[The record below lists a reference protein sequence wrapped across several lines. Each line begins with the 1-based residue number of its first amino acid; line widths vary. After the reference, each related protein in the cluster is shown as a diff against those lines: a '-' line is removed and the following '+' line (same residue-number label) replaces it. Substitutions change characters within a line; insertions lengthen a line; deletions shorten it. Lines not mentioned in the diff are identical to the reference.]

1 MQTGGLARFG
11 SVFFHG
17 WKTSLVAIALG
28 MALSLLLVG
37 FSMPYWKIADQD
49 LPLAY
54 NGLLLNDGRAQ
65 EYFEHTGYLYHL
77 LLAAWYRLLHWL
89 GFLPVHALSELPPAA
104 DVAGVDRA
112 WQQLVEAGRVLSLI
126 LGVAFV
132 WAYAALMRRL
142 IGDWRIAVMAAIA
155 LAWSGGVAM
164 HIRIMRT
171 ELLSAGL
178 VTCALLLVVVA
189 ARARA
194 VRRAVYIGLAGLCA
208 SLAIITKVQAL
219 LPALAIPIIA
229 LAFGQTVPAGEREA
243 PGAARPWTVAAV
255 AIAVAVALALPA
267 FVLLA
272 QGMAGGTNYRPIGG
286 GMSGIYQWLIALWVA
301 VTSPGP
307 IFYRQPRIGFKGRR
321 FMLIKFRTM
330 KVNAET
336 HIHEAYLE
344 HLIVSD
350 RPMIKLDSTGDPRL
364 ILGGKFLRATGLDE
378 LPQIFNVLKGEM
390 SLVGPRPC
398 TVGEFERYAPEQ
410 RARVNAL
417 PGLTGLWQVNGK
429 NRTTF
434 RQMIEMDIFYSRNI
448 SLSLDLKIILRTL
461 PAIVGQFSDSVQ
473 PSSRSSAQPT
483 PPVKT

>member
-1 MQTGGLARFG
+1 MEGRTNEVSKSNRQPRMNRVTSGNGSGNAEEASEVARFL
-11 SVFFHG
+11 HH
-17 WKTSLVAIALG
+17 LVTEVA
-28 MALSLLLVG
+28 
-37 FSMPYWKIADQD
+37 
-49 LPLAY
+49 
-54 NGLLLNDGRAQ
+54 R
-65 EYFEHTGYLYHL
+65 
-77 LLAAWYRLLHWL
+77 
-89 GFLPVHALSELPPAA
+89 VHRGDSETALPPTPCS
-104 DVAGVDRA
+104 R
-112 WQQLVEAGRVLSLI
+112 E
-126 LGVAFV
+126 
-132 WAYAALMRRL
+132 
-142 IGDWRIAVMAAIA
+142 
-155 LAWSGGVAM
+155 
-164 HIRIMRT
+164 
-171 ELLSAGL
+171 EL
-178 VTCALLLVVVA
+178 
-189 ARARA
+189 
-194 VRRAVYIGLAGLCA
+194 
-208 SLAIITKVQAL
+208 
-219 LPALAIPIIA
+219 
-229 LAFGQTVPAGEREA
+229 
-243 PGAARPWTVAAV
+243 
-255 AIAVAVALALPA
+255 AVALPKWKRFIDLAMVTLLFPIWLPIMTL
-267 FVLLA
+267 V
-272 QGMAGGTNYRPIGG
+272 
-286 GMSGIYQWLIALWVA
+286 ALWVA

-307 IFYRQPRIGFKGRR
+307 IFYQQPRIGFKGRR

-336 HIHEAYLE
+336 HVHEAYLE

-398 TVGEFERYAPEQ
+398 TVGEFECYAPEQ

-448 SLSLDLKIILRTL
+448 SLSLDIKIILRTL

>member
-1 MQTGGLARFG
+1 MEGRRNEAQKSNRKPRVNRVPPGDGEETAEVMRFLNQLVTEVARVHRG
-11 SVFFHG
+11 DCE
-17 WKTSLVAIALG
+17 TR
-28 MALSLLLVG
+28 
-37 FSMPYWKIADQD
+37 
-49 LPLAY
+49 LPSTPCS
-54 NGLLLNDGRAQ
+54 R
-65 EYFEHTGYLYHL
+65 EE
-77 LLAAWYRLLHWL
+77 LAAALPKWKRFIDLAMVTLLFPVW
-89 GFLPVHALSELPPAA
+89 LPVMT
-104 DVAGVDRA
+104 
-112 WQQLVEAGRVLSLI
+112 LV
-126 LGVAFV
+126 
-132 WAYAALMRRL
+132 
-142 IGDWRIAVMAAIA
+142 
-155 LAWSGGVAM
+155 
-164 HIRIMRT
+164 
-171 ELLSAGL
+171 
-178 VTCALLLVVVA
+178 
-189 ARARA
+189 
-194 VRRAVYIGLAGLCA
+194 
-208 SLAIITKVQAL
+208 
-219 LPALAIPIIA
+219 
-229 LAFGQTVPAGEREA
+229 
-243 PGAARPWTVAAV
+243 
-255 AIAVAVALALPA
+255 
-267 FVLLA
+267 
-272 QGMAGGTNYRPIGG
+272 
-286 GMSGIYQWLIALWVA
+286 ALWVA

-350 RPMIKLDSTGDPRL
+350 RPMIKLDATGDPRL

>member
-1 MQTGGLARFG
+1 MTPATTGGSVSRSLG
-11 SVFFHG
+11 SVG
-17 WKTSLVAIALG
+17 QEKRKKMMEGRTNEVPKSNREPRINRVTSGNGSGNGEEAAEVTHFLHQLVTEVARVQRVHRGDSESALP
-28 MALSLLLVG
+28 STPC
-37 FSMPYWKIADQD
+37 S
-49 LPLAY
+49 
-54 NGLLLNDGRAQ
+54 R
-65 EYFEHTGYLYHL
+65 EE
-77 LLAAWYRLLHWL
+77 LAA
-89 GFLPVHALSELPPAA
+89 
-104 DVAGVDRA
+104 
-112 WQQLVEAGRVLSLI
+112 
-126 LGVAFV
+126 
-132 WAYAALMRRL
+132 
-142 IGDWRIAVMAAIA
+142 
-155 LAWSGGVAM
+155 
-164 HIRIMRT
+164 
-171 ELLSAGL
+171 
-178 VTCALLLVVVA
+178 
-189 ARARA
+189 
-194 VRRAVYIGLAGLCA
+194 
-208 SLAIITKVQAL
+208 
-219 LPALAIPIIA
+219 
-229 LAFGQTVPAGEREA
+229 
-243 PGAARPWTVAAV
+243 
-255 AIAVAVALALPA
+255 ALPKWKRFIDLA
-267 FVLLA
+267 MVTLLFPVWL
-272 QGMAGGTNYRPIGG
+272 PI
-286 GMSGIYQWLIALWVA
+286 MTLVALWVA

-307 IFYRQPRIGFKGRR
+307 IFYQQPRIGFKGRR

-410 RARVNAL
+410 RARVNSL

-473 PSSRSSAQPT
+473 PSSRSSAQST